1 MTPKAF
7 CKKEKENEELKVSL
21 QKSSNYLDGLSLYL
35 NSKKPEVP
43 PPGEVL
49 SRNGRKRV
57 AQVSGNTGQVDRIPE
72 DQPSEVFFD
81 NEDLL
86 NFFERT

>member
-7 CKKEKENEELKVSL
+7 FKKEKENEELKVSL

-35 NSKKPEVP
+35 NSKKHEIPPRNEVA
-43 PPGEVL
+43 

-57 AQVSGNTGQVDRIPE
+57 ARVAGNTGQSDSVAEDR
-72 DQPSEVFFD
+72 PSEVFFD
-81 NEDLL
+81 NEDLI

>member
-7 CKKEKENEELKVSL
+7 WKKEKENEELKVSL
-21 QKSSNYLDGLSLYL
+21 QNTSKYMDGLSLYL
-35 NSKKPEVP
+35 NSKKPEIP
-43 PPGEVL
+43 PRNEVA

-57 AQVSGNTGQVDRIPE
+57 ARVVNNTEELEDVPE
-72 DQPSEVFFD
+72 VPPSEVFFD
-81 NEDLL
+81 NEDLI